1 MSNNEN
7 TSEPMTPKK
16 KAFELYKMYN
26 NLIIDEVIE
35 MKVTYLLMTNK
46 MAKKAALIAVD
57 ELIYETQFEVPNI
70 RQRYWI
76 NVKHEIE
83 KL

>member
-1 MSNNEN
+1 
-7 TSEPMTPKK
+7 MTPKE

-46 MAKKAALIAVD
+46 MAKKAALIAAD

-76 NVKHEIE
+76 EVKQEIE
-83 KL
+83 KIV

>member
-1 MSNNEN
+1 
-7 TSEPMTPKK
+7 MTAREIAEELVEKFMLWKFQKCELSKK
-16 KAFELYKMYN
+16 Q
-26 NLIIDEVIE
+26 
-35 MKVTYLLMTNK
+35 
-46 MAKKAALIAVD
+46 AKQCALIAVD

-76 NVKHEIE
+76 NVKQEIF

>member
-1 MSNNEN
+1 
-7 TSEPMTPKK
+7 MTPKEKSEELVEKFMLWKFQKCELSK
-16 KAFELYKMYN
+16 KQ
-26 NLIIDEVIE
+26 
-35 MKVTYLLMTNK
+35 
-46 MAKKAALIAVD
+46 AKQCALIAVN

-76 NVKHEIE
+76 EVKQEIE

>member
-7 TSEPMTPKK
+7 TSELMTPKDK
-16 KAFELYKMYN
+16 AQQLIYAFEAFTDRDNEL
-26 NLIIDEVIE
+26 EF
-35 MKVTYLLMTNK
+35 
-46 MAKKAALIAVD
+46 AKQCATIAVD

-76 NVKHEIE
+76 NVKQEIE